1 MSEANAEDGLFSLG
15 RTYDMMDENNI
26 SNLIFGFL
34 FPVPNSPK
42 QTETKSRPHSFPD
55 PSLRARNQ
63 PRQGEAKPQ
72 RIMFRPAESFSLIF
86 QVRILLEK
94 GSDFI
99 QIRQPKSKVTV
110 FGKNTRVASR
120 QCFRLSEE
128 KPRVFKIQKQGAR
141 REAGVPWRIHQSK

>member
-15 RTYDMMDENNI
+15 RTCDMMDENNI

-72 RIMFRPAESFSLIF
+72 RIMFRPAESFSF
-86 QVRILLEK
+86 NFPSQ
-94 GSDFI
+94 DFLGK
-99 QIRQPKSKVTV
+99 R
-110 FGKNTRVASR
+110 FGFYSNKTAD
-120 QCFRLSEE
+120 F
-128 KPRVFKIQKQGAR
+128 
-141 REAGVPWRIHQSK
+141 

>member
-99 QIRQPKSKVTV
+99 QIRQPNFKRKIRAEISRFQRELLAWGFHLRLGSEKVLPY
-110 FGKNTRVASR
+110 F
-120 QCFRLSEE
+120 
-128 KPRVFKIQKQGAR
+128 
-141 REAGVPWRIHQSK
+141 